1 MPASL
6 KDQIMADMKS
16 AMKNKDQ
23 SRLQALKLVYA
34 DCKNQE
40 IELQKDLTD
49 VQVISVLK
57 KQIKHYEESIAQFK
71 QAGRSEDAK
80 DQEQRKD
87 VIHAYLPEPLS
98 TEELKKIVDEMIV
111 ELKADS
117 MKQMGGVIKAVQSK
131 TAGRVDNKS
140 LVELVK
146 ERLQNR

>member
-16 AMKNKDQ
+16 AMKSKEQ

-34 DCKNQE
+34 ECKNQE
-40 IELQKDLTD
+40 IELQKELTD
-49 VQVISVLK
+49 IQVISVLK
-57 KQIKHYEESIAQFK
+57 KQIKHYEESIEQFK
-71 QAGRSEDAK
+71 QAGRPEDAK

-87 VIHAYLPEPLS
+87 MIHAYLPEPLS
-98 TEELKKIVDEMIV
+98 TEELKKIVDEIIV

-117 MKQMGGVIKAVQSK
+117 IKQMGGVIKAVQSK
-131 TAGRVDNKS
+131 AAGRVDNRS